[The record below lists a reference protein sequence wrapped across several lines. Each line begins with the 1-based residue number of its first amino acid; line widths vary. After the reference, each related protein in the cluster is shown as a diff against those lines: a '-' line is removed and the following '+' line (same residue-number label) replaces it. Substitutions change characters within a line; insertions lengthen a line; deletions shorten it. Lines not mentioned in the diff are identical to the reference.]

1 MLAQMQL
8 RQRSYDAAIAA
19 VARAVKLNPSDAN
32 RRELA
37 DAYDRKKKAQSGT
50 GGRIAMENLR
60 LERVFVAAHKQYATE
75 PLGRI
80 KGRNDSAEGYKGLR
94 LSVFLKEYM
103 EFPF

>member
-50 GGRIAMENLR
+50 GGRIAMEKLR
-60 LERVFVAAHKQYATE
+60 LQRVFLAGPKQYA
-75 PLGRI
+75 PQPPGRL
-80 KGRNDSAEGYKGLR
+80 KGRNDHAQGSQGPPPSLLLHG
-94 LSVFLKEYM
+94 VQ
-103 EFPF
+103 EFPG